1 MKVALI
7 DGDSI
12 AYAASYTDS
21 LLQMKS
27 FLDTKIFDIVTTT
40 EADKFELYIEEWRKD
55 KINFR
60 AELFSL
66 SEAFTKRP
74 GYKGNRANS
83 VKSPLLDNAREYL
96 VKHWNA
102 TVVKYLES
110 EDFVIRRGYA
120 YKMKGHEPIICC
132 IDKDL
137 LQHNF
142 TYYNYNT
149 RALTTL
155 SKEQASLNLWRQV
168 LMGDSTDNIPG
179 IPGIGPKKAAKLVQ
193 DSETALKDAALAYI
207 EAGFS
212 YDYFI
217 EQYNLIYIR
226 PDNHTDI
233 LKPITRRKYDELKE
247 T

>member
-1 MKVALI
+1 
-7 DGDSI
+7 
-12 AYAASYTDS
+12 
-21 LLQMKS
+21 MKS

-120 YKMKGHEPIICC
+120 YKAKGHEPVICC

-155 SKEQASLNLWRQV
+155 SKEQAALNLWRQV
-168 LMGDSTDNIPG
+168 LTGDSTDNIPG
-179 IPGIGPKKAAKLVQ
+179 VPGIGPVKSKRLVTDADEAPIQAAQVYV
-193 DSETALKDAALAYI
+193 DE
-207 EAGFS
+207 GFS
-212 YDYFI
+212 YDYFV

-226 PDNHTDI
+226 PDPHTDL
-233 LKPITRRKYDELKE
+233 LKPLTREQYDELKE